1 MQIIFAAPFIL
12 AAGILF
18 TALTAI
24 PRVRRWAIPIPTGVI
39 AAGPSSLLVFLL
51 DAFIRYRFGGRIGP
65 ADRWDLAAFIAG
77 GAIGGVLAGTI
88 AWFVICAVPQF
99 LLRLA
104 VFFAGWCSY
113 FVVIAGLSFA
123 VDLWLSRSRSLIG
136 GVLVLLIEMLLSF
149 VAAWF
154 IPQRS
159 EQFRPRRIRLPSGMS
174 FRNRRESP
182 SEPRLS
188 N

>member
-77 GAIGGVLAGTI
+77 GAIGGVLAAHGH
-88 AWFVICAVPQF
+88 
-99 LLRLA
+99 
-104 VFFAGWCSY
+104 FFAGETCLVANR
-113 FVVIAGLSFA
+113 VVCDLRRAAVSVAVSRFLCGLVQLLCRNCWTVLCCGPLAQPLAFSDRRCPGSLNRNASQLRRRVVHPPKIRTVSTQANSIAKR
-123 VDLWLSRSRSLIG
+123 D
-136 GVLVLLIEMLLSF
+136 VL
-149 VAAWF
+149 
-154 IPQRS
+154 P
-159 EQFRPRRIRLPSGMS
+159 
-174 FRNRRESP
+174 
-182 SEPRLS
+182 
-188 N
+188 